1 MCGIVGQV
9 QVFGGVDRDNLLRMR
24 DRLGYRGPD
33 DAGVWVSGDGRIG
46 LAHRRLSIVDL
57 SAYGHQP
64 MFSEDKRYCL
74 IFNGEIYNHNELRML
89 LERSG
94 FHFRGHSDSEVV
106 LAAYEH
112 WGEACL
118 SHFNGMFA
126 LAIYDAGEGESPSPS
141 LFLARD
147 RAGKKPLYYHHAS
160 NEMQFA
166 SELKAIDVN
175 DGMDS
180 EALNYYL
187 ARGYVPHDLCLA
199 AGVKKLPPA
208 HAARLDIRSMSL
220 NVWRYWSLPENI
232 AQANATGEGLA
243 DQAESLLIDAVRL
256 RMHCDVPVGVL
267 LSGGLDSSL
276 VVAAAARSQD
286 RLVDTFTIS
295 LPGSRLDES
304 GYAQCVAD
312 YYRTNHH
319 VLHMDQCSLDVIEKI
334 APLVDEPIA
343 DSSLIP
349 SYVVSGLTRK
359 HVTVALG
366 GDGGDELF
374 GGYSD
379 YPTSLRDQQRFGR
392 VPLSIMQALGGL
404 ASMLPAGVKGR
415 NRLASLRQGALQ
427 QMIWGTPYFDVSL
440 RKRFLG
446 AEARES
452 IDTLDAPEQWLL
464 DLYHQGRDAVDC
476 MTRAHFNSILPDD
489 FLVKVDR
496 SSMYHSLELRSP
508 FLDHRLIEFAFS
520 SIPSHWKVQGIETRR
535 IQQLLARRMLPDQ
548 LDTQRKQGFSVP
560 LDDWLRQ
567 EKCATVRNYLD
578 YLPDL
583 INKREVE
590 HMIAGHMKGR
600 ANGARLYALLMLAIA
615 ARNNGW

>member
-1 MCGIVGQV
+1 
-9 QVFGGVDRDNLLRMR
+9 
-24 DRLGYRGPD
+24 
-33 DAGVWVSGDGRIG
+33 
-46 LAHRRLSIVDL
+46 
-57 SAYGHQP
+57 
-64 MFSEDKRYCL
+64 
-74 IFNGEIYNHNELRML
+74 
-89 LERSG
+89 
-94 FHFRGHSDSEVV
+94 
-106 LAAYEH
+106 
-112 WGEACL
+112 
-118 SHFNGMFA
+118 
-126 LAIYDAGEGESPSPS
+126 
-141 LFLARD
+141 
-147 RAGKKPLYYHHAS
+147 
-160 NEMQFA
+160 
-166 SELKAIDVN
+166 
-175 DGMDS
+175 
-180 EALNYYL
+180 
-187 ARGYVPHDLCLA
+187 
-199 AGVKKLPPA
+199 
-208 HAARLDIRSMSL
+208 
-220 NVWRYWSLPENI
+220 
-232 AQANATGEGLA
+232 
-243 DQAESLLIDAVRL
+243 
-256 RMHCDVPVGVL
+256 
-267 LSGGLDSSL
+267 
-276 VVAAAARSQD
+276 
-286 RLVDTFTIS
+286 
-295 LPGSRLDES
+295 
-304 GYAQCVAD
+304 
-312 YYRTNHH
+312 
-319 VLHMDQCSLDVIEKI
+319 MDQCSLDVIEKI

-379 YPTSLRDQQRFGR
+379 YPTSLHDQRRFGW
-392 VPLSIMQALGGL
+392 VPSPMMRIAGGL
-404 ASMLPAGVKGR
+404 ASMLPGGVKGR

-446 AEARES
+446 SEARES

-560 LDDWLRQ
+560 LDGWLRQ